1 MIRHGARTPYDALEC
16 WNGYDVVWNDCNV
29 TELMLPSE
37 SDSGLVPD
45 APWLFR
51 KLYDGSPDKLD
62 GNCYTGQLIPEGYYQ
77 ENELGKQFKETYV
90 GIDDAPIGR
99 FKLFADNAWENI
111 DTSQVYFRATD
122 LQRTLM
128 SGQQFAYNFFSV
140 TNETTVDWHTGDNSL
155 DPLAPSTG
163 SRPYLEQVG
172 YSCWSTHTQHS
183 PPPSRLIE
191 RHPLEF

>member
-51 KLYDGSPDKLD
+51 KLYDASPDKLD

-90 GIDDAPIGR
+90 GIDDAPNGR

-111 DTSQVYFRATD
+111 DTSQVYFRSTD

-140 TNETTVDWHTGDNSL
+140 TNETIVDWHTGDNSL

-163 SRPYLEQVG
+163 SCPYLEQVG
-172 YSCWSTHTQHS
+172 YSCWSSHTQHS
-183 PPPSRLIE
+183 PPQAAS
-191 RHPLEF
+191 